1 MNSND
6 SNDIACKVVLVGESG
21 VGKTSIIKRYVRDE
35 FSDIMEANI
44 NSSCFTKTLEIK
56 KYNKSITFDIWD
68 TAGQEKYRSIAN
80 HFFINT
86 SIAILVYDITERESF
101 NCIKNFWYS
110 KVKESVDENI
120 VLCIAA
126 NKCELY
132 QDEEVSSEEGEKYA
146 KSIGAIFQLTSCC
159 DNIGITQMFEEC
171 GCKYL
176 EKNNL
181 IIENKNGNIKIDK
194 EIKNN
199 VGEKMKKLC

>member
-6 SNDIACKVVLVGESG
+6 SNDITCKVVLVGESG

-101 NCIKNFWYS
+101 NCIKNF
-110 KVKESVDENI
+110 
-120 VLCIAA
+120 
-126 NKCELY
+126 
-132 QDEEVSSEEGEKYA
+132 
-146 KSIGAIFQLTSCC
+146 
-159 DNIGITQMFEEC
+159 
-171 GCKYL
+171 
-176 EKNNL
+176 
-181 IIENKNGNIKIDK
+181 
-194 EIKNN
+194 
-199 VGEKMKKLC
+199 